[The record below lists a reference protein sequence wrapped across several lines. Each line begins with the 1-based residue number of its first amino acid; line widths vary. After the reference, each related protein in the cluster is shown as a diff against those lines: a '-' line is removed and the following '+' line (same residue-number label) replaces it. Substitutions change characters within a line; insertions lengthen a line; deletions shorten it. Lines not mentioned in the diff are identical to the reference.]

1 VLIYQYWYLRD
12 VIDKKRADDLA
23 LEDRETA
30 AAMAVQTLDYFQRK
44 WPGVKVWYMHP
55 PMADED
61 DYLAKTTGTYPSHV
75 TLGVT
80 MAFDGDN

>member
-1 VLIYQYWYLRD
+1 
-12 VIDKKRADDLA
+12 
-23 LEDRETA
+23 
-30 AAMAVQTLDYFQRK
+30 MAVQTLDYFQRK